1 MQAMPGHSFKA
12 EKSSFLFYKQFPQVL
27 QQITL
32 KMETVYET
40 EISVFSKLRIND
52 WMINKL

>member
-1 MQAMPGHSFKA
+1 MQATPGHSFKA
-12 EKSSFLFYKQFPQVL
+12 EKSSFLFYKQFPQDF

-32 KMETVYET
+32 KTETVYIT
-40 EISVFSKLRIND
+40 EITVFSKLRIND